1 MTVASA
7 QHTGLR
13 AVTRVVDERGD
24 LVEHLAS
31 DGFAWIQ
38 DGIGFVTAGV
48 AAVVEPRSAAAFLAA
63 IEHDD
68 EVGTAGTGP
77 LAVGALPFDLTES
90 HPLVVPQRIV
100 GCLPDGRSWVTQLAP
115 SVPEGPDRTEAPRS
129 FTVEARTTH
138 DEWCDIVRRAL
149 EVIERSELEKVVL
162 ARRVDV
168 TTDRPIDVRRIVA
181 RLLDEQP
188 GCFVYASDGL
198 VGATPELLVR
208 RRGVAVESRPMAGT
222 VVGYGD
228 DALARLHDS
237 EKDARVHR
245 PVPQAIAAALA
256 PSCTML
262 VIPEQPCVV
271 QFASV
276 GHLVT
281 PIEGRL
287 SDPAP
292 DAYTLAAAL
301 HPTPAVGGMPRDVA
315 LQTIAVLEPHPRG
328 RYAGPVGWIDAR
340 GDGEWGVAL
349 RGAVMEGERATLH
362 AGAGIVAGS
371 IAENEW
377 RETEAK
383 LEPMLRALGVRDTSS
398 PSARPT

>member
-7 QHTGLR
+7 RHTELR
-13 AVTRVVDERGD
+13 AVTRAVDERDD
-24 LVEHLAS
+24 LVEHLS
-31 DGFAWIQ
+31 PDGFAWIQ

-48 AAVVEPRSAAAFLAA
+48 AALVEPRSAAAFLAA

-68 EVGTAGTGP
+68 EVGAPGTGP

-90 HPLVVPQRIV
+90 RRLVVPQRIV
-100 GCLPDGRSWVTQLAP
+100 GCLPDGRRWVTQLAP
-115 SVPEGPDRTEAPRS
+115 SVPAGPDRAEAPRA

-138 DEWCDIVRRAL
+138 DEWCEIVGRAL
-149 EVIERSELEKVVL
+149 EIIERGDLEKVVL

-168 TTDRPIDVRRIVA
+168 TANRPIDVRRVVA
-181 RLLDEQP
+181 HLRDEQP
-188 GCFVYASDGL
+188 GCFVYASEGL

-208 RRGVAVESRPMAGT
+208 RRGLEVESRPMAGT
-222 VVGYGD
+222 VVGNGD

-237 EKDARVHR
+237 EKDAREHR
-245 PVPQAIAAALA
+245 PVPQAIAATLA
-256 PSCTML
+256 TSCTTL
-262 VIPEQPCVV
+262 VVPELPRVV

-287 SDPAP
+287 SEPAP

-301 HPTPAVGGMPRDVA
+301 HPTPAVGGVPRDAA
-315 LQTIAVLEPHPRG
+315 LHTIAALEPHPRG

-349 RGAVMEGERATLH
+349 RGAVIDGAQATLH

-371 IAENEW
+371 VAEAEW

-383 LEPMLRALGVRDTSS
+383 LEPMLRALGVRDARSQ
-398 PSARPT
+398 SARPT